1 MTVDAPPM
9 RRYRGS
15 PPDERRAERRCRLI
29 RAAIEVYG
37 KRGYRRATVKAV
49 CAAAGLTER
58 YFYESFVNSE
68 MLLAACYDAVT
79 RELFNDISG
88 AGAAAGRSR
97 TARVRAMLRAYFDT
111 LKREPRSARVFLVE
125 IRGVS
130 PAVDQAFEASL
141 RHFGRALAQALS
153 PAVNPAA
160 TSAATSAGAAARAAS
175 DELLQTGVVGGVI
188 HIAQSWITD
197 GYTPSVD
204 EVTAAAL
211 RLCRVLTRSPD

>member
-37 KRGYRRATVKAV
+37 KRGYRRSTVKAV

-58 YFYESFVNSE
+58 YFYESFANSE
-68 MLLAACYDAVT
+68 LLLAACYDAVT
-79 RELFNDISG
+79 RELFNDISN
-88 AGAAAGRSR
+88 AGESAGRSR
-97 TARVRAMLRAYFDT
+97 SARLQAMLRAYFDT
-111 LKREPRSARVFLVE
+111 LKREPRSARVFLLE

-130 PAVDQAFEASL
+130 PEVDRAFEASL
-141 RHFGRALAQALS
+141 RLFGRALAQAIS
-153 PAVNPAA
+153 PAASAAAALAA
-160 TSAATSAGAAARAAS
+160 TRAGAAARKAS
-175 DELLQTGVVGGVI
+175 DELLQGGVAGGVI
-188 HIAQSWITD
+188 HIAQTWIAD

-204 EVTAAAL
+204 VVTAAAL
-211 RLCRVLTRSPD
+211 RLCRVLTR

>member
-9 RRYRGS
+9 RRYRGF
-15 PPDERRAERRCRLI
+15 PPDERRAERRCQLI

-37 KRGYRRATVKAV
+37 KRGYRRATVKSV

-79 RELFNDISG
+79 RELFNGISR
-88 AGAAAGRSR
+88 AGADAGRSR
-97 TARVRAMLRAYFDT
+97 SARVRAMLRAYFNT

-130 PAVDQAFEASL
+130 PEVDQAFEASL
-141 RHFGRALAQALS
+141 RHFGRALAQAL
-153 PAVNPAA
+153 APAA
-160 TSAATSAGAAARAAS
+160 TSAAAARAAS

-188 HIAQSWITD
+188 HIAQSWIAD

-204 EVTAAAL
+204 AVTTAAL
-211 RLCRVLTRSPD
+211 RLCRVLTK

>member
-37 KRGYRRATVKAV
+37 KSGYRRATVKAV

-58 YFYESFVNSE
+58 YFYESFANSE

-79 RELFNDISG
+79 RELFNDISL
-88 AGAAAGRSR
+88 AGEAAGRSR

-130 PAVDQAFEASL
+130 PEVDQAFEASL

-153 PAVNPAA
+153 PAA
-160 TSAATSAGAAARAAS
+160 TSAAAASATSPARAARAAS
-175 DELLQTGVVGGVI
+175 DILLQAGVVGGVI
-188 HIAQSWITD
+188 HLAQSWITD

-204 EVTAAAL
+204 AVTAAAL
-211 RLCRVLTRSPD
+211 RLCRVLTRSAD

>member
-1 MTVDAPPM
+1 MTVDAPRM

-58 YFYESFVNSE
+58 YFYESFANSE

-79 RELFNDISG
+79 RELFNDISR
-88 AGAAAGRSR
+88 AGEAAGRGR

-130 PAVDQAFEASL
+130 PEVDQAFEASL
-141 RHFGRALAQALS
+141 RHFGRALAQAIS
-153 PAVNPAA
+153 PAA
-160 TSAATSAGAAARAAS
+160 TAAASAGAAARAAS
-175 DELLQTGVVGGVI
+175 DDLLQTGVVGGVI

-204 EVTAAAL
+204 AVTAAAL
-211 RLCRVLTRSPD
+211 RLCRVLIRSPD

>member
-1 MTVDAPPM
+1 MTVDAPPL

-15 PPDERRAERRCRLI
+15 APDERRAERRCRLI

-37 KRGYRRATVKAV
+37 KQGYRRATVKAV
-49 CAAAGLTER
+49 CRAAALTER
-58 YFYESFVNSE
+58 YFYESFGNSE
-68 MLLAACYDAVT
+68 LLLAACYDAVT
-79 RELFNDISG
+79 RELFNDISR
-88 AGAAAGRSR
+88 AGEAAGRSR

-130 PAVDQAFEASL
+130 PEVDQAFEASL
-141 RHFGRALAQALS
+141 RHFGRALARAIS
-153 PAVNPAA
+153 PAAA
-160 TSAATSAGAAARAAS
+160 SAAAS

-197 GYTPSVD
+197 GYVPSVE

-211 RLCRVLTRSPD
+211 RLCMVLTR

>member
-1 MTVDAPPM
+1 MRVDAPPK

-58 YFYESFVNSE
+58 YFYESFANSE

-79 RELFNDISG
+79 RELFNDISNAGEG
-88 AGAAAGRSR
+88 AGRGRS
-97 TARVRAMLRAYFDT
+97 ARVQAMLRAYFDT

-130 PAVDQAFEASL
+130 PEVDQAFEASL
-141 RHFGRALAQALS
+141 RRFGRALAQAIS
-153 PAVNPAA
+153 PAA
-160 TSAATSAGAAARAAS
+160 SAAAAGAVAHLAS
-175 DELLQTGVVGGVI
+175 DEVLQTGVVGGVI
-188 HIAQSWITD
+188 HIAQTWIAD

-204 EVTAAAL
+204 AVTAAAL
-211 RLCRVLTRSPD
+211 RLCRVLTR

>member
-1 MTVDAPPM
+1 MTVDAPPL

-15 PPDERRAERRCRLI
+15 APDERRAERRCRLI

-37 KRGYRRATVKAV
+37 KQGYRRATVKAV
-49 CAAAGLTER
+49 CRAAALTER
-58 YFYESFVNSE
+58 YFYESFGNSE
-68 MLLAACYDAVT
+68 LLLAACYDAVT
-79 RELFNDISG
+79 RELFNDISR
-88 AGAAAGRSR
+88 AGEAAGRSR

-130 PAVDQAFEASL
+130 PEVDQAFEASL
-141 RHFGRALAQALS
+141 RHFGRALARAIS
-153 PAVNPAA
+153 PAAG
-160 TSAATSAGAAARAAS
+160 SAAAAS

-197 GYTPSVD
+197 GYVPSVE

-211 RLCRVLTRSPD
+211 RLCMVLTR

>member
-1 MTVDAPPM
+1 MTVEASPR

-15 PPDERRAERRCRLI
+15 APDERRAERRCRLI

-37 KRGYRRATVKAV
+37 KRGYRSATVKAV
-49 CAAAGLTER
+49 CQAASLTER
-58 YFYESFVNSE
+58 YFYESFANSE
-68 MLLAACYDAVT
+68 LLLAACYDAVT
-79 RELFNDISG
+79 RELFNDISS
-88 AGAAAGRSR
+88 AGEAAGRSR

-111 LKREPRSARVFLVE
+111 LKREPRSAQVFLVE

-130 PAVDQAFEASL
+130 PEVDQAFEASL
-141 RHFGRALAQALS
+141 RHFGCALARAIS
-153 PAVNPAA
+153 PSTSAAA
-160 TSAATSAGAAARAAS
+160 TSAAAAS

-197 GYTPSVD
+197 GYVPSVE

-211 RLCRVLTRSPD
+211 RLCMVLTR

>member
-58 YFYESFVNSE
+58 YFYESFANSE

-79 RELFNDISG
+79 RELFNDISR
-88 AGAAAGRSR
+88 AGEAAGRSR

-130 PAVDQAFEASL
+130 PEVDQAFEASL

-153 PAVNPAA
+153 PAA
-160 TSAATSAGAAARAAS
+160 TSAAAASATSPARAARAAS
-175 DELLQTGVVGGVI
+175 DILLQTGVVGGVI

-204 EVTAAAL
+204 EVTTAAL
-211 RLCRVLTRSPD
+211 RLCRVLTPSPD

>member
-1 MTVDAPPM
+1 MTVDAPTM

-15 PPDERRAERRCRLI
+15 PPDERRAERRCQLI

-37 KRGYRRATVKAV
+37 KRGYRRATVKSV

-58 YFYESFVNSE
+58 YFYESFANSE

-79 RELFNDISG
+79 RELFNDISN
-88 AGAAAGRSR
+88 AGESAGRSR
-97 TARVRAMLRAYFDT
+97 SARLQAMLRAYFDT
-111 LKREPRSARVFLVE
+111 LKREPRSARVFLLE

-130 PAVDQAFEASL
+130 PEVDQAFETSL
-141 RHFGRALAQALS
+141 RRFGRALALA
-153 PAVNPAA
+153 PAA
-160 TSAATSAGAAARAAS
+160 TPAAAASAAIPAGAAAPTVS

-188 HIAQSWITD
+188 HIAQSWIAA

-204 EVTAAAL
+204 AVTTAAL
-211 RLCRVLTRSPD
+211 RLCRVLPRQAD

>member
-9 RRYRGS
+9 RRYRGF
-15 PPDERRAERRCRLI
+15 PPDERRAERRCQLI

-37 KRGYRRATVKAV
+37 KRGYRRATVKSV

-58 YFYESFVNSE
+58 YFYESFVDSE

-79 RELFNDISG
+79 RELFNGISR
-88 AGAAAGRSR
+88 AGADAGRSR
-97 TARVRAMLRAYFDT
+97 SARVRAMLRAYFDT

-130 PAVDQAFEASL
+130 PEVDQAFEASL
-141 RHFGRALAQALS
+141 RHFGRALAQAL
-153 PAVNPAA
+153 APAA
-160 TSAATSAGAAARAAS
+160 TSAAAASAATPASAAARAAS

-188 HIAQSWITD
+188 HIAQSWIAD

-204 EVTAAAL
+204 AVTTAAL
-211 RLCRVLTRSPD
+211 RLCRVLTK

>member
-58 YFYESFVNSE
+58 YFYESFANSE

-79 RELFNDISG
+79 RELFNDISR
-88 AGAAAGRSR
+88 AGEAAGRSR

-130 PAVDQAFEASL
+130 PEVDQAFEASL

-153 PAVNPAA
+153 PAA
-160 TSAATSAGAAARAAS
+160 TSAAAASATSPARAARAAS
-175 DELLQTGVVGGVI
+175 DILLQTGVVGGVI
-188 HIAQSWITD
+188 HLAQSWITD

-204 EVTAAAL
+204 AVTAAAL
-211 RLCRVLTRSPD
+211 RLCRVLTRSAD